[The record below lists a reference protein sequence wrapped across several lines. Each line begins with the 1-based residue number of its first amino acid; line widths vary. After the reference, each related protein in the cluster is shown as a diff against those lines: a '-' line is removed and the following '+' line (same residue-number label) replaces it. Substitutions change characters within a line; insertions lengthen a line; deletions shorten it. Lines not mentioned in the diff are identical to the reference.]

1 MRSALTKAGIF
12 KDLKTDVKAHTATF
26 AVSTGVDFKKKLDA
40 IVADGNRH
48 VKGYEVATKKDD
60 KKDDKKE
67 KPKTKTVSLKLPNM
81 T

>member
-1 MRSALTKAGIF
+1 MTKAGIF

-60 KKDDKKE
+60 KKE

>member
-1 MRSALTKAGIF
+1 VRSALTKAGIF
-12 KDLKTDVKAHTATF
+12 KDLKTDVKSNTATF
-26 AVSTGVDFKKKLDA
+26 AVLTDVDFKKKLDQ

-60 KKDDKKE
+60 KEE
-67 KPKTKTVSLKLPNM
+67 KPKTKTKTVSLKLPNM

>member
-1 MRSALTKAGIF
+1 VRSALTKAGIF

-48 VKGYEVATKKDD
+48 VKGYEVATKKDE
-60 KKDDKKE
+60 KKE
-67 KPKTKTVSLKLPNM
+67 QPKTKTVSLKLPNM

>member
-1 MRSALTKAGIF
+1 MTKAGIF

-60 KKDDKKE
+60 KKE
-67 KPKTKTVSLKLPNM
+67 KPKTKMVSLKLPNM